1 MCAIFSS
8 DRVHQLQARLAVIEG
23 TRKLSQAS
31 EAADLKALRVAVK
44 GLKADLKGLGAR
56 VDAGTA
62 RDREMQAALRELKG
76 QMADVVR
83 SLNALAQLV

>member
-1 MCAIFSS
+1 MK
-8 DRVHQLQARLAVIEG
+8 ARLAAMEG
-23 TRKLSQAS
+23 SREASQTS
-31 EAADLKALRVAVK
+31 EAAERKALRVAVD

-83 SLNALAQLV
+83 SLNALARLV